1 MSNRRFSLSVLHMLL
16 FSLLTVGMTF
26 GPAHARGGPAVSL
39 PSDQAMPRLVQN
51 HGSYQLVVDGAPF
64 LILGG
69 ELENSTAS
77 DRRFLGQY
85 WNKLAG
91 MGLNTVIAPV
101 SWELIEPQEGV
112 FDFSSVDF
120 LLADARQHH
129 MRLVLLWFGSWKNS
143 MSSYVPAWV
152 KRDPVRFLRSRDTN
166 GTPLEILSPTSANA
180 LAADSAAF
188 RALMAHLKQVDGKQH
203 SVLMVQV
210 ENEVGMLP
218 DARDHSA
225 DADVAFAAPVPRAL
239 TDYLAAHRDTL
250 TPSLKAVWEAHGS
263 KTGASWAETFGAGIE
278 TDEIFNAWCQA
289 LYTGKVAAAGKAVY
303 PLPTF
308 VNAALIRPGRKPG
321 EYPSG
326 GPLPHLYEVWRAAAP
341 VIDMLSPDLYFPN
354 FVEWAGQ
361 YVRPDN
367 PFFIPETGR
376 VNAEEM
382 AANAF
387 YAFGHLNA
395 IGFSP
400 YAPEYFG
407 DKDAAS
413 LGAGY
418 GVLQQ
423 LAPLILKAQGT
434 GKILGIRAPT
444 NFDGV
449 TDLAPQNV
457 PLGGY
462 RFKILSTE
470 PPPTSVGAKPAETK
484 PGAHGGL
491 IIQTG
496 PDDFVIAGTG
506 LIFYA
511 TVSDT
516 SGDVVGFDRV
526 EEGRFVGGH
535 WLAGRRINGDLTNQA
550 RFIRLPVNQFGVL
563 YVHLYRYH

>member
-1 MSNRRFSLSVLHMLL
+1 MSNGRFSFLRVLVLPI
-16 FSLLTVGMTF
+16 LTAGLMF
-26 GPAHARGGPAVSL
+26 CAAHARGTLAVS
-39 PSDQAMPRLVQN
+39 PSSDPAMPHLVHNQTG
-51 HGSYQLVVDGAPF
+51 HQLIVDGAPF

-77 DRRFLGQY
+77 DRKFLGRY

-101 SWELIEPQEGV
+101 SWELIEPQEGK

-129 MRLVLLWFGSWKNS
+129 MHLVLLWFGSWKNS

-152 KRDPVRFLRSRDTN
+152 KRDPVRFPRSHDAK
-166 GTPLEILSPTSANA
+166 GVPQEILSPTSANA
-180 LAADSAAF
+180 LAADCAAF
-188 RALMAHLKQVDGKQH
+188 RALMAHLKNVDAKQH

-225 DADVAFAAPVPRAL
+225 DADAAFAAPVPRAL
-239 TDYLAAHRDTL
+239 TDYLTAHHDSL
-250 TPSLKAVWEAHGS
+250 TPALKAVWESHGS
-263 KTGASWAETFGAGIE
+263 KAGASWAETFGTGMEA
-278 TDEIFNAWCQA
+278 DEIFNAWYQA

-303 PLPTF
+303 PLPMY

-341 VIDMLSPDLYFPN
+341 AIDMLSPDLYFPN

-387 YAFGHLNA
+387 YAFGSLNA

-400 YAPEYFG
+400 YAPEYFS
-407 DKDAAS
+407 DKDVAS

-418 GVLQQ
+418 GVLRQ
-423 LAPLILKAQGT
+423 LAPLIIKAQGT
-434 GKILGIRAPT
+434 GKMLGIRAPT
-444 NFDGV
+444 NFDGM
-449 TDLAPQNV
+449 TDLTPQTV
-457 PLGGY
+457 SLGGY
-462 RFKILSTE
+462 RFTVLSTE

-511 TVSDT
+511 AVGDGSQ
-516 SGDVVGFDRV
+516 DVVGFDRV
-526 EEGRFVGGH
+526 EEGRFVDGR
-535 WLAGRRINGDLTNQA
+535 WLPGRRLNGDLTNQA
-550 RFIRLPVNQFGVL
+550 RFIRLPVNEFGILRVR
-563 YVHLYRYH
+563 LYRYH